1 MRPETKG
8 EAASLG
14 AKFVD
19 TGVNSTGEGGYA
31 RELTPE
37 EKQKVAQVLTAHI
50 QKADVIITTA
60 SVPGKPAPRLISKAQ
75 VDGMKAG
82 SVIVDLAA
90 EGGGNCEY
98 TKPGETV
105 RVGQTTIVAPLNVPS
120 LLAEH
125 ASELYAKNLLNL
137 LELLIHDGKI
147 APDWSDEVLAK
158 TALTRANEAPAVAA
172 PRAA

>member
-1 MRPETKG
+1 M
-8 EAASLG
+8 
-14 AKFVD
+14 
-19 TGVNSTGEGGYA
+19 
-31 RELTPE
+31 
-37 EKQKVAQVLTAHI
+37 
-50 QKADVIITTA
+50 IITTA
-60 SVPGKPAPRLISKAQ
+60 SVPGRPAPKLISKAQ

-82 SVIVDLAA
+82 AAIVDLAA

-105 RVGQTTIVAPLNVPS
+105 QVGEVTIVAPLNVPS

-125 ASELYAKNLLNL
+125 ASELYAKNLWNL

-158 TALTRANEAPAVAA
+158 TALTRANEAPAIAA
-172 PRAA
+172 ASGRMISRRW